1 MVTSLPE
8 ERGIEMNALTSV
20 RNAYLEL
27 LQSCLTGEVYR
38 DKPDAPFGEKVF
50 DPHTREHGLDW
61 PARAQTMIGAKRM
74 LNLRA
79 LMESIIADGVSGDFI
94 ETGVWR
100 GGACIFMRALLY
112 AYDVTDRFVW
122 VADSFEGL
130 PPANETKYP
139 ADAGS
144 TFHTYPQLA
153 VTCEQVRENF
163 RSYRLL
169 DERVKFLK
177 GWFKDT
183 LPAAPIEKLALLR
196 LDGDMYEST
205 MDALISLYPK
215 LSNQGYIIID
225 DYHVV
230 SECRL
235 AVSNYCDSMGIK
247 PEIVD
252 IDGVGV
258 YWRKSGPLDNDG
270 KTIPSSPTEESQNKL
285 LLRLDKS
292 YRELSRDV
300 IALLNQD
307 LAVLDSLITQLRKD
321 LASGDARI
329 AQLVKTQDIQ
339 VAQLNQ
345 ILASQEANLHQLNTT
360 LAARE
365 ADINRLNNTLAT
377 READNHRLH
386 HTLASREADIHRLNG
401 EILSIYSSASWRW
414 TRPLRAVLV
423 FFKAARTD

>member
-1 MVTSLPE
+1 
-8 ERGIEMNALTSV
+8 
-20 RNAYLEL
+20 
-27 LQSCLTGEVYR
+27 
-38 DKPDAPFGEKVF
+38 
-50 DPHTREHGLDW
+50 
-61 PARAQTMIGAKRM
+61 
-74 LNLRA
+74 
-79 LMESIIADGVSGDFI
+79 
-94 ETGVWR
+94 
-100 GGACIFMRALLY
+100 MRALLY

-130 PPANETKYP
+130 PQANETKYP

-144 TFHTYPQLA
+144 TFHTFPQLA
-153 VTCEQVRENF
+153 VTLEQVRENF

-183 LPAAPIEKLALLR
+183 LPVAPIEKLALLR

-230 SECRL
+230 AECRL
-235 AVSNYCDSMGIK
+235 AVSNYCDATGIK

-258 YWRKSGPLDNDG
+258 YWRKSGPLENDG
-270 KTIPSSPTEESQNKL
+270 KTIPSSPAEESQNKL

-307 LAVLDSLITQLRKD
+307 LTVLDSLITQLRKD
-321 LASGDARI
+321 LAGGDARI
-329 AQLVKTQDIQ
+329 AQLVKTQDSQ
-339 VAQLNQ
+339 VAQFNQ
-345 ILASQEANLHQLNTT
+345 LYTTLAAREADINRLNTT

-377 READNHRLH
+377 READNHRLN
-386 HTLASREADIHRLNG
+386 HTVAAQKADINRLGG
-401 EILSIYSSASWRW
+401 EISSIYSSASWRW